1 MHLIGILLQ
10 SYYSH
15 NLINSINKHFSC
27 QGPLIYTCAETCTC
41 TVQLIRKEWK
51 QKGRLWLGSWHRSL
65 TFLLS
70 PMTDFP
76 IMLRR
81 ERRSDRC
88 QGCRQC
94 CRLYWAWL
102 MHTSRKRHV
111 WLHHGFPTL
120 STLPWFFS
128 RWKTKRLSLFLAIK
142 DLCSCIARCK

>member
-1 MHLIGILLQ
+1 MISTGLCVFLHHISASSRLLKRKQ
-10 SYYSH
+10 STNMKHVHVQYSW
-15 NLINSINKHFSC
+15 SEKSENKKAAC
-27 QGPLIYTCAETCTC
+27 GL
-41 TVQLIRKEWK
+41 TV
-51 QKGRLWLGSWHRSL
+51 LGSWHRSL